1 MPTPPHLLQRAARG
15 SEPALDTLVRRR
27 KERAYQLATSLR
39 GGVVGWQLDV
49 EHPAEAVTPDALL
62 ARWEQVFALHRAVSA
77 LPLEAREVLVLADL
91 EGLELEQVAWLLD
104 LSEEETHVRLLQA
117 RALVRDELL
126 VDADD
131 DA

>member
-39 GGVVGWQLDV
+39 DGVVGWQLD
-49 EHPAEAVTPDALL
+49 EERPAEAVTPEALL

-77 LPLEAREVLVLADL
+77 LPLESRELLVLADL

-104 LSEEETHVRLLQA
+104 ISEHEAKARLLQA
-117 RALVRDELL
+117 RAVLRDELL
-126 VDADD
+126 IDADD